1 MNMITKVT
9 GKNQVTIPVSV
20 AEQLAIHRGS
30 RLDWR
35 VLDDGQSVEV
45 RVLPTRGELARKLWG
60 RGSKQA
66 RPGSD
71 AVAVLIAQRV
81 RDDEERRRALG
92 NS

>member
-1 MNMITKVT
+1 MITKVT
-9 GKNQVTIPVSV
+9 GKNQVTIPVTV

-35 VLDDGQSVEV
+35 VLADGQSVEV
-45 RVLPTRGELARKLWG
+45 RVLPTRGEVARKLWG
-60 RGSKQA
+60 AGRMLA

-71 AVAVLIAQRV
+71 AVAVLIKQRV
-81 RDDEERRRALG
+81 RDDEDRQRGLG

>member
-1 MNMITKVT
+1 MITRVT
-9 GKNQVTIPVSV
+9 GKNQVTIPMTV

-45 RVLPTRGELARKLWG
+45 RVLPTRGEMARKLWG
-60 RGSKQA
+60 AGSKLA
-66 RPGSD
+66 RPGLD
-71 AVAVLIAQRV
+71 AVAVLIKQRT
-81 RDDEERRRALG
+81 RDDQDRKQALG